1 MATARDSGARGDKG
15 RRIGP
20 ELTTYR
26 QKRDPERTP
35 EPFGG
40 RPPAGGRLFVVQK
53 HAARRLHYDLR
64 LEMDGV
70 LKSWAVPKGPSGHA
84 EEKRLAVH
92 VEDHPIEYGDF
103 EGVIPPGNYGAG
115 SVIVWDR
122 GWYRSAKPE
131 DPLAQLARGKLE
143 VEIFGHKM
151 RGRWTLARM
160 SGKDKEWLLLKK
172 ADGGAVPA
180 DAAELTERYPQ
191 SVLSG
196 LTVEEMANASG
207 RLAAIRAR
215 LDALGAPR
223 GEVIAG
229 RQPFTLATLAE
240 RPFSDPAWLFEIKYD
255 GVRVLASRRGDRVE
269 LYGRSGQDTTSRY
282 PEVARALRALPIDS
296 FVIDG
301 EIVALDDAGRPS
313 FQRLQ
318 PRMALTDPREIERA
332 GAQRPAIGVF
342 FDCLMLDDRDLR
354 KLPLVDRK
362 ECLRL
367 LVPALGAVRYG
378 DHVAEAGEAFFEL
391 ASEQR
396 LEGIVAKR
404 ARSLYSGARTRD
416 WIKIKC
422 QRRQEFVIGGYT
434 DPQGSRGHFGALHLG
449 VYGGPTEAP
458 RLVYVSKVGTGFD
471 DAGLKA
477 ILDKLRPLARAT
489 PPFDAGTPPTGR
501 GHHWVEPRL
510 VAEVRFTDWTD
521 DGGLRHPTFIG
532 LRDDKKPT
540 ECRREEPEAMPEAEL
555 AGDPERLSAPEPLP
569 ADRAARPTRIGR
581 RNQAGVGEL
590 GGGAASAPPQSE
602 QAAPVAPAPARL
614 QPTNVKK
621 IFWPGETPLTKGD
634 LIAYYERV
642 APLMLP
648 YLKDRPLVLTR
659 FPDGING
666 KSFYQ
671 KDAPDFA
678 PAWVRTE
685 RIYSRDTE
693 RDIAYLVVDDVE
705 MLRYVANSGAIPIHL
720 WGSRVLSLERPDWLV
735 LDLDPK
741 GAPFTD
747 VVRVALAL
755 RRILERLELPSYV
768 KTSGATGLHILLPL
782 GAHYTYEQCR
792 TFARLLA
799 VMGVEA
805 EPDISTVARPLRA
818 RGGKVYIDFGQNGH
832 GQTIVAPY
840 SLRPLPGAPAS
851 CPLAWRE
858 VTPRLDPARFTLKTL
873 PARFDKMADP
883 LTPVLGDGIDMPA
896 ALERIEA
903 LHKKPSP
910 LRGEGRVRGAESR
923 GGVSGPAAP
932 GAGGRTR
939 GRSRPPRA

>member
-1 MATARDSGARGDKG
+1 MATARDGGARGAKG

-70 LKSWAVPKGPSGHA
+70 LKSWAVPKGPSAHA

-172 ADGGAVPA
+172 ADGAAVPA

-223 GEVIAG
+223 GEVIAR

-282 PEVARALRALPIDS
+282 PEVVRALRALPIDS

-318 PRMALTDPREIERA
+318 PRMALTDPREIERIA
-332 GAQRPAIGVF
+332 AQRPAIGVF

-367 LVPALGAVRYG
+367 LVPSLGVVRYG

-396 LEGIVAKR
+396 LEGMVAKR
-404 ARSLYSGARTRD
+404 ARSGYSGARTRD

-449 VYGGPTEAP
+449 VYEGPTEAP

-471 DAGLKA
+471 GARLKA

-489 PPFDAGTPPTGR
+489 PPFEAGAIPAGR

-510 VAEVRFTDWTD
+510 VAEVRFTDWTE

-532 LRDDKKPT
+532 LRDDKKPL
-540 ECRREEPEAMPEAEL
+540 ECRHEDVLEEPPLTLPSPQRGEGEEEISPSPPRGGEGRVRGREEEAR
-555 AGDPERLSAPEPLP
+555 RLK
-569 ADRAARPTRIGR
+569 
-581 RNQAGVGEL
+581 
-590 GGGAASAPPQSE
+590 
-602 QAAPVAPAPARL
+602 
-614 QPTNVKK
+614 PTNIKK
-621 IFWPGETPLTKGD
+621 VFWPAEGYTKGD

-648 YLKDRPLVLTR
+648 YLRDRPLVLTR
-659 FPDGING
+659 FPDGITG

-720 WGSRVLSLERPDWLV
+720 WASRVPSLERPDWLV

-741 GAPFTD
+741 GAPFAD

-755 RRILERLELPSYV
+755 RRILDRLELPSYV

-782 GAHYTYEQCR
+782 GARYTYEQCR

-805 EPDISTVARPLRA
+805 EPEISTVARPLRA

-851 CPLAWRE
+851 CPLEWRE

-873 PARFDKMADP
+873 PVRFDKMADP
-883 LTPVLGDGIDMPA
+883 LTPVLGDGIDMAA
-896 ALERIEA
+896 ALERIEV
-903 LHKKPSP
+903 LHKAPSP
-910 LRGEGRVRGAESR
+910 LSGEGRVRG
-923 GGVSGPAAP
+923 GVSGRADP

>member
-1 MATARDSGARGDKG
+1 MATARDGGARREKG

-26 QKRDPERTP
+26 KKRDPERTP

-40 RPPAGGRLFVVQK
+40 RPPTGGRLFVVQK

-70 LKSWAVPKGPSGHA
+70 LKSWAVPKGPSVHA

-115 SVIVWDR
+115 AVIVWDR

-131 DPLAQLARGKLE
+131 DPLTQLARGKLE

-160 SGKDKEWLLLKK
+160 SGKDKDWLLLKK
-172 ADGGAVPA
+172 ADGAAVPP

-207 RLAAIRAR
+207 RLATIRAR

-223 GEVIAG
+223 GEVVAR
-229 RQPFTLATLAE
+229 RQPFTLATLVE
-240 RPFSDPAWLFEIKYD
+240 DPFSDPAWLFEIKYD

-282 PEVARALRALPIDS
+282 PEVVRALRALPVES

-318 PRMALTDPREIERA
+318 PRMALTDPREIERMA
-332 GAQRPAIGVF
+332 AQRPAIGVF

-367 LVPALGAVRYG
+367 LVPSLGAVRYG
-378 DHVAEAGEAFFEL
+378 DHVMEEGKAFFEL

-396 LEGIVAKR
+396 LEGMVAKR
-404 ARSLYSGARTRD
+404 ARSVYSGARTRD

-434 DPQGSRGHFGALHLG
+434 EPQGSRGHFGALHLG
-449 VYGGPTEAP
+449 VYDGPAGAP

-471 DAGLKA
+471 QAGLKA
-477 ILDKLRPLARAT
+477 IWEKLRPIARAT
-489 PPFDAGTPPTGR
+489 PPFEAGAIPTGR
-501 GHHWVEPRL
+501 AHHWVEPRL
-510 VAEVRFTDWTD
+510 VAEVRFTDWTE

-532 LRDDKKPT
+532 LRDDKKPL
-540 ECRREEPEAMPEAEL
+540 ECRREEVLEEPPLTLPSPQRGEGGEE
-555 AGDPERLSAPEPLP
+555 SASPSPP
-569 ADRAARPTRIGR
+569 
-581 RNQAGVGEL
+581 
-590 GGGAASAPPQSE
+590 GGGEGRVRGREEAGP
-602 QAAPVAPAPARL
+602 RL
-614 QPTNVKK
+614 KPTNVKK
-621 IFWPGETPLTKGD
+621 VFWPAEGYTKGD

-648 YLKDRPLVLTR
+648 YLRDRPLVLTR
-659 FPDGING
+659 FPDGITG

-720 WGSRVLSLERPDWLV
+720 WASRVPSLERPDWLV

-782 GAHYTYEQCR
+782 GARYTYEQCR

-805 EPDISTVARPLRA
+805 EPEISTVDRPLRA

-851 CPLAWRE
+851 CPLEWRE
-858 VTPRLDPARFTLKTL
+858 VTPRLDPARFTLRTL
-873 PARFDKMADP
+873 PVRFDKMADP
-883 LTPVLGDGIDMPA
+883 LTPVLGDGIDMAA

-903 LHKKPSP
+903 LHTNKPSP
-910 LRGEGRVRGAESR
+910 LREEGRVRG
-923 GGVSGPAAP
+923 GGAKGSLSGRAAP

>member
-1 MATARDSGARGDKG
+1 MATARDSGARGAKG
-15 RRIGP
+15 QPIGP
-20 ELTTYR
+20 ELTAYR

-40 RPPAGGRLFVVQK
+40 RPPGGGRLFVVQK

-70 LKSWAVPKGPSGHA
+70 LKSWAVPKGPSAHA

-115 SVIVWDR
+115 SVIVWDN

-172 ADGGAVPA
+172 ADGAAVPPG
-180 DAAELTERYPQ
+180 AAELTERYPQ

-207 RLAAIRAR
+207 RVAAIRAR

-223 GEVIAG
+223 GKVIAG
-229 RQPFTLATLAE
+229 RQPFTLATLGE
-240 RPFSDPAWLFEIKYD
+240 RPFSDPAWLFELKYD
-255 GVRVLASRRGDRVE
+255 GVRVLASRRGGRVE

-282 PEVARALRALPIDS
+282 PEVVRALRALPVDS
-296 FVIDG
+296 FVVDG

-332 GAQRPAIGVF
+332 AAQRPALGVF

-367 LVPALGAVRYG
+367 LVPSLGVVRYG

-396 LEGIVAKR
+396 LEGMVAKR

-449 VYGGPTEAP
+449 VYDGPSEAP

-471 DAGLKA
+471 QAGLKA
-477 ILDKLRPLARAT
+477 IWEKLVPLARAT
-489 PPFDAGTPPTGR
+489 PPFEAGAIPTGR
-501 GHHWVEPRL
+501 GDHWVEPRL
-510 VAEVRFTDWTD
+510 IAEVRFTDWTE
-521 DGGLRHPTFIG
+521 DGGLRHPTFIA
-532 LRDDKKPT
+532 LRDDKKPL
-540 ECRREEPEAMPEAEL
+540 ECRREEVVE
-555 AGDPERLSAPEPLP
+555 EPPLTLP
-569 ADRAARPTRIGR
+569 SPQRGEGEEGNVSPSPPRGGEGR
-581 RNQAGVGEL
+581 VRGRDEEE
-590 GGGAASAPPQSE
+590 P
-602 QAAPVAPAPARL
+602 RFK
-614 QPTNVKK
+614 PTNIKK
-621 IFWPGETPLTKGD
+621 IFWPAESYTKGD
-634 LIAYYERV
+634 LISYYERV

-648 YLKDRPLVLTR
+648 YLRDRPLVLTR
-659 FPDGING
+659 FPDGITG

-705 MLRYVANSGAIPIHL
+705 MLRYVANSAALPIHV
-720 WGSRVLSLERPDWLV
+720 WASRIPSLERPDWLV

-741 GAPFTD
+741 GAPFTN

-755 RRILERLELPSYV
+755 RRILDRLELPSYV

-782 GAHYTYEQCR
+782 GARYTYEQCR

-805 EPDISTVARPLRA
+805 EPDISTIARPLRA

-851 CPLAWRE
+851 CPLEWRE
-858 VTPRLDPARFTLKTL
+858 VTARLDPARFTLKTL

-883 LTPVLGDGIDMPA
+883 LTPVLGEGLDMA
-896 ALERIEA
+896 AAIERIEA
-903 LHKKPSP
+903 LHTPSP
-910 LRGEGRVRGAESR
+910 LRGEGRVRGGAAR
-923 GGVSGPAAP
+923 GRVSGRAAP

>member
-15 RRIGP
+15 RPIGP
-20 ELTTYR
+20 ELTAYR
-26 QKRDPERTP
+26 EKRDPERTP

-70 LKSWAVPKGPSGHA
+70 LKSWAVPKGPSAHA

-92 VEDHPIEYGDF
+92 VEDHPIEYGNF

-172 ADGGAVPA
+172 ADGAAVPP

-207 RLAAIRAR
+207 RLATARAR

-223 GEVIAG
+223 GEVTAR

-282 PEVARALRALPIDS
+282 PEVVRALRALSIDR

-318 PRMALTDPREIERA
+318 PRMALTDPREVERA
-332 GAQRPAIGVF
+332 AAQRPAIGVF

-396 LEGIVAKR
+396 LEGIVAKK
-404 ARSLYSGARTRD
+404 ARSLYSGSRTRD

-449 VYGGPTEAP
+449 VYDGPVSAP

-471 DAGLKA
+471 DTGLKA

-489 PPFDAGTPPTGR
+489 PPFDAGTLPTGR

-510 VAEVRFTDWTD
+510 VAEVRFTDWTEE
-521 DGGLRHPTFIG
+521 GGLRHPTFIG
-532 LRDDKKPT
+532 LRDDKKPL
-540 ECRREEPEAMPEAEL
+540 ECRREEALEEL
-555 AGDPERLSAPEPLP
+555 PLTLPSPQRGEGEEEGVSPSPPRGGEGRVRGNEQEEPRLK
-569 ADRAARPTRIGR
+569 
-581 RNQAGVGEL
+581 
-590 GGGAASAPPQSE
+590 
-602 QAAPVAPAPARL
+602 
-614 QPTNVKK
+614 PTNVKK
-621 IFWPGETPLTKGD
+621 IFWPAEGYTKGD

-648 YLKDRPLVLTR
+648 YLRDRPLVLTR
-659 FPDGING
+659 FPDGITG

-678 PAWVRTE
+678 PGWVRTE

-720 WGSRVLSLERPDWLV
+720 WASRVPSLERPDWLV

-782 GAHYTYEQCR
+782 GARYTYEQCR

-883 LTPVLGDGIDMPA
+883 LTPVLGDGIDMAA

-903 LHKKPSP
+903 LHKPSP
-910 LRGEGRVRGAESR
+910 LRGEGRVRG
-923 GGVSGPAAP
+923 VSGRAAR

-939 GRSRPPRA
+939 GRPRPPRA

>member
-1 MATARDSGARGDKG
+1 MATARDGGARGEKG

-26 QKRDPERTP
+26 KKRDPERTP

-40 RPPAGGRLFVVQK
+40 RPPTGGRLFVVQK

-70 LKSWAVPKGPSGHA
+70 LKSWAVPKGPSAHA

-115 SVIVWDR
+115 SVIVWDH

-160 SGKDKEWLLLKK
+160 SGKDKDWLLLKK
-172 ADGGAVPA
+172 ADGAAIPA

-207 RLAAIRAR
+207 RLAVIRAR

-223 GEVIAG
+223 GEVIARG
-229 RQPFTLATLAE
+229 QPFTLATLAE

-255 GVRVLASRRGDRVE
+255 GVRVLAARRGDRVE

-282 PEVARALRALPIDS
+282 PEVVRALRALPVES

-318 PRMALTDPREIERA
+318 PRMALTDPREIERMA
-332 GAQRPAIGVF
+332 LRRPALGVF

-367 LVPALGAVRYG
+367 LVPLLGAVRYG
-378 DHVAEAGEAFFEL
+378 DHVMEEGTAFFEL

-396 LEGIVAKR
+396 LEGMVAKR
-404 ARSLYSGARTRD
+404 ARSVYPGARTRD

-449 VYGGPTEAP
+449 VYDGPVAAP

-471 DAGLKA
+471 DALLAA
-477 ILDKLRPLARAT
+477 IAEKLRPLERKT
-489 PPFDAGTPPTGR
+489 PPFDGGAMPTGR

-510 VAEVRFTDWTD
+510 VAEVRFTDWTE

-532 LRDDKKPT
+532 LRDDKKPL
-540 ECRREEPEAMPEAEL
+540 ECRRDEPEPPEAPDLDLIGGERAPLLPQAPPPLSNAL
-555 AGDPERLSAPEPLP
+555 AQPPEP
-569 ADRAARPTRIGR
+569 
-581 RNQAGVGEL
+581 
-590 GGGAASAPPQSE
+590 
-602 QAAPVAPAPARL
+602 RL
-614 QPTNVKK
+614 KPTNIKK
-621 IFWPGETPLTKGD
+621 VFWPAEGYTKGD

-648 YLKDRPLVLTR
+648 YLRDRPLVLTR
-659 FPDGING
+659 YPDGITG

-678 PAWVRTE
+678 PTWVRTE

-693 RDIAYLVVDDVE
+693 RDIAYLVVDDLE
-705 MLRYVANSGAIPIHL
+705 MLRYVANSAALPIHV
-720 WGSRVLSLERPDWLV
+720 WASRVPSLERPDWLV

-755 RRILERLELPSYV
+755 RGILERLELPSYV
-768 KTSGATGLHILLPL
+768 KTSGATGLHVLLPL
-782 GAHYTYEQCR
+782 GARYTYEQCR

-805 EPDISTVARPLRA
+805 LPEISTVARPLRA

-851 CPLAWRE
+851 CPLEWRE
-858 VTPRLDPARFTLKTL
+858 VTPRLDPARFTLETL
-873 PARFDKMADP
+873 PARFEKMADP
-883 LTPVLGDGIDMPA
+883 LTPVLGDGIDMAA

-903 LHKKPSP
+903 LHGEPSP
-910 LRGEGRVRGAESR
+910 LRGEGRVRGWKVR
-923 GGVSGPAAP
+923 GGGASGRVSGRAAP
-932 GAGGRTR
+932 GAGERTR

>member
-1 MATARDSGARGDKG
+1 MA
-15 RRIGP
+15 
-20 ELTTYR
+20 
-26 QKRDPERTP
+26 
-35 EPFGG
+35 
-40 RPPAGGRLFVVQK
+40 V
-53 HAARRLHYDLR
+53 
-64 LEMDGV
+64 
-70 LKSWAVPKGPSGHA
+70 
-84 EEKRLAVH
+84 
-92 VEDHPIEYGDF
+92 
-103 EGVIPPGNYGAG
+103 
-115 SVIVWDR
+115 
-122 GWYRSAKPE
+122 
-131 DPLAQLARGKLE
+131 
-143 VEIFGHKM
+143 
-151 RGRWTLARM
+151 
-160 SGKDKEWLLLKK
+160 
-172 ADGGAVPA
+172 
-180 DAAELTERYPQ
+180 
-191 SVLSG
+191 
-196 LTVEEMANASG
+196 
-207 RLAAIRAR
+207 
-215 LDALGAPR
+215 
-223 GEVIAG
+223 
-229 RQPFTLATLAE
+229 
-240 RPFSDPAWLFEIKYD
+240 
-255 GVRVLASRRGDRVE
+255 
-269 LYGRSGQDTTSRY
+269 
-282 PEVARALRALPIDS
+282 
-296 FVIDG
+296 
-301 EIVALDDAGRPS
+301 
-313 FQRLQ
+313 
-318 PRMALTDPREIERA
+318 
-332 GAQRPAIGVF
+332 QRPAIGVF

-354 KLPLVDRK
+354 RLPLVARK

-367 LVPALGAVRYG
+367 LVPSLGAVRYG
-378 DHVAEAGEAFFEL
+378 DHVMGEGKAFFDL

-396 LEGIVAKR
+396 LEGMVAKR
-404 ARSLYSGARTRD
+404 ARSAYSGARTRD

-449 VYGGPTEAP
+449 VYDGPASAP

-471 DAGLKA
+471 DAGLKT
-477 ILDKLRPLARAT
+477 ILGKLRPLARPT
-489 PPFDAGTPPTGR
+489 PPFDAGPIPAGR

-510 VAEVRFTDWTD
+510 IAEVRFTDWTD
-521 DGGLRHPTFIG
+521 DGGLRHPTFLG

-540 ECRREEPEAMPEAEL
+540 ECRREEPEQPAASPPPLSNAPRQP
-555 AGDPERLSAPEPLP
+555 ASAPARANTPEPVP
-569 ADRAARPTRIGR
+569 ADRAARSTRSGQ
-581 RNQAGVGEL
+581 RNQAGVRGL

-602 QAAPVAPAPARL
+602 QAAPVAPAPARF

-621 IFWPGETPLTKGD
+621 IFWPGEPALTKGD

-648 YLKDRPLVLTR
+648 YLRDRPLVLTR
-659 FPDGING
+659 FPDGITG

-685 RIYSRDTE
+685 HIYSRDTE

-720 WGSRVLSLERPDWLV
+720 WASRIPSLERPDWLV

-747 VVRVALAL
+747 VVRVARAL
-755 RRILERLELPSYV
+755 RRILDRLELPSYV

-782 GAHYTYEQCR
+782 GARYTYEQCR

-805 EPDISTVARPLRA
+805 EPEISTVARPLRA

-840 SLRPLPGAPAS
+840 SLRPVPGAPAS
-851 CPLAWRE
+851 CPLEWRE

-883 LTPVLGDGIDMPA
+883 LTPVLGDGIDMAA

-903 LHKKPSP
+903 LHETPSP
-910 LRGEGRVRGAESR
+910 LRGEGRVRG
-923 GGVSGPAAP
+923 VSARAAR

-939 GRSRPPRA
+939 GRSRLPRA

>member
-1 MATARDSGARGDKG
+1 MATARYGGARAAKG

-20 ELTTYR
+20 ELTAYR

-70 LKSWAVPKGPSGHA
+70 LKSWAVPKGPSVHA

-122 GWYRSAKPE
+122 GWYRSVKPE

-172 ADGGAVPA
+172 ADG
-180 DAAELTERYPQ
+180 AALAPSAPELTERYPE

-196 LTVEEMANASG
+196 LTVEEMADTSG
-207 RLAAIRAR
+207 RLAAVRAR
-215 LDALGAPR
+215 LDTLGAPR
-223 GEVIAG
+223 GEVIAR
-229 RQPFTLATLAE
+229 RQPFTLATLAD

-255 GVRVLASRRGDRVE
+255 GVRVLASRLGDRVE
-269 LYGRSGQDTTSRY
+269 LYGRSGQDTTARY
-282 PEVARALRALPIDS
+282 PEVVRALRALPVDS

-318 PRMALTDPREIERA
+318 PRMALTDPREIEGMAAR
-332 GAQRPAIGVF
+332 RPAIGVF

-354 KLPLVDRK
+354 RLPLVDRK

-367 LVPALGAVRYG
+367 LVPSLGAVRYG
-378 DHVAEAGEAFFEL
+378 DHVAGEGEAFFDL

-396 LEGIVAKR
+396 LEGIVAKK
-404 ARSLYSGARTRD
+404 ARSLYTGARTRD

-449 VYGGPTEAP
+449 VHDGSASAP

-471 DAGLKA
+471 GALLAA
-477 ILDKLRPLARAT
+477 IAERLRPLARGT
-489 PPFDAGTPPTGR
+489 PPFDAGAVPTGR

-510 VAEVRFTDWTD
+510 VAEVRFTDWTE
-521 DGGLRHPTFIG
+521 DGGIRHPVFVG
-532 LRDDKKPT
+532 LRDDKRPE
-540 ECRREEPEAMPEAEL
+540 ECRREEAEA
-555 AGDPERLSAPEPLP
+555 APETEEVEHAKALERSGQP
-569 ADRAARPTRIGR
+569 DR
-581 RNQAGVGEL
+581 AGVGGL
-590 GGGAASAPPQSE
+590 RGGAASAPPQSE
-602 QAAPVAPAPARL
+602 QAAPVAPGPRL
-614 QPTNVKK
+614 KPTNVKK
-621 IFWPGETPLTKGD
+621 IFWPAEGYTKGD

-659 FPDGING
+659 FPDGIGG

-685 RIYSRDTE
+685 RIYSKDTA
-693 RDIAYLVVDDVE
+693 RDIAYLVVDDAE

-720 WGSRVLSLERPDWLV
+720 WASRIPSLERPDWLV

-747 VVRVALAL
+747 VVKVALAL
-755 RRILERLELPSYV
+755 RRILERLALPSYV

-782 GAHYTYEQCR
+782 GAGYTYEQCR

-805 EPDISTVARPLRA
+805 EPDISTVARPLRS

-851 CPLAWRE
+851 CPLEWRE

-873 PARFDKMADP
+873 PARFDKIADP
-883 LTPVLGDGIDMPA
+883 LRPVLGEGIDMGA
-896 ALERIEA
+896 AVERIEA
-903 LHKKPSP
+903 LHTPSPHRGAALPEPSP
-910 LRGEGRVRGAESR
+910 LRGEGRVRGGASPSR
-923 GGVSGPAAP
+923 APAA
-932 GAGGRTR
+932 AGGRRR